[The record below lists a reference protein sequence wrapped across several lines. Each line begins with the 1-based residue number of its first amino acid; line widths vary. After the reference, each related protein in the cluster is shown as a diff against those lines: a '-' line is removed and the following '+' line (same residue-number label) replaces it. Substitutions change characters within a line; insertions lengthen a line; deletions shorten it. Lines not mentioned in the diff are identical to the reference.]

1 MDCCYRDKGSYRD
14 KSYFTCAVCRLVL
27 RRPALYL
34 VRFGTKQLVFREWE
48 MCSFPCYRAHLA
60 GY

>member
-1 MDCCYRDKGSYRD
+1 MDCCYRD
-14 KSYFTCAVCRLVL
+14 KSYFTCAICRLVL

-34 VRFGTKQLVFREWE
+34 IRFGTKQLVFREWE